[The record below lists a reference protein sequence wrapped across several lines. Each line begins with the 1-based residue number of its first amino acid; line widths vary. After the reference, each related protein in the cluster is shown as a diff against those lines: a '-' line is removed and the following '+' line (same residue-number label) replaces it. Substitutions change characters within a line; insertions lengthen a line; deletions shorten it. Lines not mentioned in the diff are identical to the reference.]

1 MWGRSLTGYNPDTVG
16 NIVATVS
23 QQLSTQWEDNYPLSE
38 WTMPALM
45 EKDNETGNERGLRGK
60 YKKMGCH
67 FEVIA

>member
-1 MWGRSLTGYNPDTVG
+1 
-16 NIVATVS
+16 
-23 QQLSTQWEDNYPLSE
+23 
-38 WTMPALM
+38 MPALM